1 MLLEVIIFVFN
12 IFDENWI
19 PYLDDGNLGSTGV
32 LYVEYN
38 SIWFSD
44 RDYIQIWVCVYI
56 FI

>member
-1 MLLEVIIFVFN
+1 MFLEVIIFVFN

-32 LYVEYN
+32 LYIEYN

-44 RDYIQIWVCVYI
+44 RDYIQISVCVYI